1 MDFGTIVWIAVTGT
15 ASIWG
20 YVQARRF
27 MRKRLRFVDAAQK
40 PMAPVVA
47 GVAAAAIAAPVVWLL
62 PVVGA
67 GTALLFGAG
76 VGIGTSQGQK
86 DVKRLPGF

>member
-1 MDFGTIVWIAVTGT
+1 MDLGTIVWIAATGT

-27 MRKRLRFVDAAQK
+27 MRKRLRYVDAAQK

-47 GVAAAAIAAPVVWLL
+47 GAAAALIVAPLSFL
-62 PVVGA
+62 PVVNLGMA
-67 GTALLFGAG
+67 ALFG
-76 VGIGTSQGQK
+76 VGIGLGTNHGQK